1 MRRLVFNTFIESSV
15 YNILNR
21 NKEHVNCPLII
32 KTSYKTLYRRAL
44 YCAEHD
50 FFLTWVNENHYDEY
64 KKLGIN
70 HVEYPD
76 DNYYFSL
83 LHQTNSKNNNW
94 AVKNLLT
101 MGDPEIT
108 TKVKN
113 YRNGKK
119 VDLWVAF
126 KGDPY
131 RDPSMPE
138 YWKFIEKFV

>member
-1 MRRLVFNTFIESSV
+1 MKRLEFNTFVESSV

-21 NKEHVNCPLII
+21 NKDHANCSLII
-32 KTSYKTLYRRAL
+32 KASYKTTYRTAL
-44 YCAEHD
+44 YCVEHD
-50 FFLTWVNENHYDEY
+50 FFLTWINEHHFDEY

-70 HVEYPD
+70 HVEYPE
-76 DNYYFSL
+76 NKYTSL
-83 LHQTNSKNNNW
+83 LFSKDNNW
-94 AVKNLLT
+94 AVKENLT

-113 YRNGKK
+113 YRSGKK

-138 YWKFIEKFV
+138 YWKFVESHL

>member
-1 MRRLVFNTFIESSV
+1 MKRLEFNTFVESSV

-21 NKEHVNCPLII
+21 NKDHANCPLII

-50 FFLTWVNENHYDEY
+50 FFLTWVNDNHYDEY

-70 HVEYPD
+70 HVEYPEN
-76 DNYYFSL
+76 NYTSL
-83 LHQTNSKNNNW
+83 LFSKKNNW
-94 AVKNLLT
+94 AVKDLLT

-119 VDLWVAF
+119 IDLWVAF

-138 YWKFIEKFV
+138 YWKFVDSFV